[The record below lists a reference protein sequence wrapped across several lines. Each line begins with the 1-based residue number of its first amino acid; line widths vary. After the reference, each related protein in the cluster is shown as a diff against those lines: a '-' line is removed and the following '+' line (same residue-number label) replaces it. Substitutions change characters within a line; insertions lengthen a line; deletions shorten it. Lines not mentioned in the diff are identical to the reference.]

1 MEEVSL
7 RFNSSLAETFKRLD
21 DDGNSI
27 LTMTELI
34 EFLKK
39 SEMQIDSSALKEL
52 FDFLDRRRDGKV
64 EYGEFLKVLAE
75 AKS

>member
-1 MEEVSL
+1 LEEVSL